1 MPNFLITS
9 PDGRKFNI
17 TAPDGATQ
25 EDAINYAKNN
35 LGNNSPANPAA
46 SQNPSSD
53 LSFLNSEGGG
63 TPTVLGMPVD
73 AVNSA
78 LKTIGLGSD
87 APIGGSKNIASIMR
101 SVNIGPRESEQPT
114 TIGANIAQGVGGA
127 AAGLLPMGGAM
138 KGLSLMDGLAGAI
151 GKNAISS
158 VVAHPIATTAADLAA
173 GGYSGVGGAIGDSV
187 SPGNP
192 VAKSIGQILGGAAS
206 ILSPTQLAMRAG
218 SAGVNTF
225 KKVIL
230 PFTESGAT
238 VRAAERI
245 QNLVPDAGAAAAAL
259 EQPTITNLT
268 PAQMTGDPRLLALQN
283 AVAKNNVSVDNA
295 IRAANEANIGILKN
309 EIGKIRGEG
318 SVADAQQHLGTRQ
331 DQFSNLLDERLQA
344 AKDNTDK
351 AVSNLAPEMRSSQ
364 ASVIARSELESAKDD
379 ARTQE
384 KKLWNQVPRDVL
396 VEKANTANTY
406 NKLLADTP
414 AAQQEDIPKALVAK
428 VLRDPVRGEPTIQ
441 TTYDAYGI
449 PRTKEI
455 PPAEVPTTETI
466 GELQGLRSK
475 LLEGERIAAAD
486 GRANSARMHGMLADA
501 VLEDMGAATK
511 RIQGPVGQQLRDA
524 MDFSKQLNDKFTRGE
539 VGRILGT
546 TRTGGNKIA
555 PELTLGS
562 VLGGGKVKGNVGL
575 QNMLDAADTPELR
588 GSVENYLKD
597 QLSKTVMKDGTL
609 NSSAARKFMDEN
621 VDILDKFPDLKQSIA
636 SAAEYTDNLAAKS
649 TRTQQVQKTL
659 VSDSKNQVSKFINA
673 PIDKEFD
680 VIVASRDPAGFTKD
694 LLNRASK
701 DSTGAAAKGLKASAV
716 DYVLNKSM
724 KGGDLHGE
732 TLLANLNN
740 NPKMAAALEQVLTP
754 DEMQRMRRIGG
765 EMKAIQTTTNKD
777 VGGVIND
784 IPSKLIELPI
794 RMLAAGA
801 GAKASKATVGGNG
814 SLVAAGMFSEAAK
827 KYVGSLTR
835 DKAYELLVQAVQ
847 DPQLMKALLTSTTT
861 KVGQK
866 AASQKLEAWLLG
878 PGATL
883 LNASESKK
891 NQ

>member
-101 SVNIGPRESEQPT
+101 SVNIGPRENEQPT

-245 QNLVPDAGAAAAAL
+245 QNLVPDAGAAVAAL

-364 ASVIARSELESAKDD
+364 ASAIARSELESALSD
-379 ARTQE
+379 ARLQE
-384 KKLWNQVPRDVL
+384 KHLWNQIPDNILVDKNNTVAAYDNILKATPR
-396 VEKANTANTY
+396 
-406 NKLLADTP
+406 
-414 AAQQEDIPKALVAK
+414 AQQEDIPKALMSK
-428 VLRDPVRGEPTIQ
+428 VLNAPDESSVRIYNSRGEPMIG
-441 TTYDAYGI
+441 DNA
-449 PRTKEI
+449 P
-455 PPAEVPTTETI
+455 VTERVS
-466 GELQGLRSK
+466 ELQGLRSK
-475 LLEGERIAAAD
+475 LLEGSRQARAD
-486 GRANSARMHGMLADA
+486 GNFNSARIHDELADA
-501 VLEDMGAATK
+501 VLNDIGAAPQ
-511 RIQGPVGQQLRDA
+511 RVQGEVGQKIRDA
-524 MDFSKQLNDKFTRGE
+524 LDFSRQLNEKFTRGT
-539 VGRILGT
+539 VGKVLGA
-546 TRTGGNKIA
+546 TRTGGDKVA

-562 VLGGGKVKGNVGL
+562 LLGGGKVKGNVGL

-597 QLSKTVMKDGTL
+597 QLSKSVMKDGTL

-621 VDILDKFPDLKQSIA
+621 VDILDKFPDLKQSI
-636 SAAEYTDNLAAKS
+636 SRAAESTDNLAAKS